1 MPAAIGEPTRKPI
14 AWAAEW
20 MLTYL
25 PLAFVP
31 PLLFSKA
38 GLLHLIAPLVLV
50 AAARSWAG
58 LVSGRSGCGFRGAA
72 LARWDRS
79 IAGPRDN
86 GRPCPLPPC
95 SARGL
100 DRGRKF
106 IDQRARPCVCV
117 FPMLRPELKHYRQLP
132 ARRPKPATPLPSFRP
147 QVGCSIPLPSPMTL
161 RLWLAAIGR
170 QLTITGA
177 VPPLALVS
185 LGGLFILPL
194 VRELR
199 CFDWWR
205 SLLPA
210 HLCL

>member
-117 FPMLRPELKHYRQLP
+117 
-132 ARRPKPATPLPSFRP
+132 
-147 QVGCSIPLPSPMTL
+147 CS
-161 RLWLAAIGR
+161 
-170 QLTITGA
+170 
-177 VPPLALVS
+177 
-185 LGGLFILPL
+185 
-194 VRELR
+194 R
-199 CFDWWR
+199 CFGR
-205 SLLPA
+205 SSNTTGNYLPDDPNQR
-210 HLCL
+210 HPCLVFGPK